1 MKEERQ
7 RTVRRAVGLLVLL
20 GAALPGR
27 SWGTVSLGAWIAFS
41 PDDISG
47 FTTLSGDSATA
58 TPTIPFSVTIE
69 GVTYTTVTIST
80 NGWLEFGGNTQGTT
94 DPTNACL
101 PTSKHTNPF
110 LAFYWD
116 DLQTE
121 GTAIRY
127 GTSGTSP
134 NRTFIIDF
142 QENRVA
148 ATGDKVN
155 GQVQIHERSN
165 LINVKYRSTLSPGA
179 NGQTATIGFQGAG
192 GSSAAAY
199 PLTLNGKILDDDR
212 PDEGWSVHALPLGA
226 MVLFAVEELSA
237 HDITGCTT
245 VTRDNPICGV
255 TLAVPV
261 TLAGASV
268 C

>member
-1 MKEERQ
+1 
-7 RTVRRAVGLLVLL
+7 
-20 GAALPGR
+20 
-27 SWGTVSLGAWIAFS
+27 
-41 PDDISG
+41 
-47 FTTLSGDSATA
+47 
-58 TPTIPFSVTIE
+58 
-69 GVTYTTVTIST
+69 TIST

-165 LINVKYRSTLSPGA
+165 VINVRYRDPMSAGA

-192 GSSAAAY
+192 GTAV
-199 PLTLNGKILDDDR
+199 PTRQLTCSGKVMGGVR
-212 PDEGWSVHALPLGA
+212 PEKGCSVDAGRA
-226 MVLFAVEELSA
+226 DIVRLFA
-237 HDITGCTT
+237 T
-245 VTRDNPICGV
+245 V
-255 TLAVPV
+255 
-261 TLAGASV
+261 
-268 C
+268 

>member
-69 GVTYTTVTIST
+69 GVTDTTVTIST
-80 NGWLEFGGNTQGTT
+80 NGWLEFGGNTQGTS
-94 DPTNACL
+94 DAANACL

-148 ATGDKVN
+148 ATGDKVT

-165 LINVKYRSTLSPGA
+165 VINVRYGGQRRRRNSSQAATLYA
-179 NGQTATIGFQGAG
+179 
-192 GSSAAAY
+192 
-199 PLTLNGKILDDDR
+199 
-212 PDEGWSVHALPLGA
+212 
-226 MVLFAVEELSA
+226 
-237 HDITGCTT
+237 
-245 VTRDNPICGV
+245 
-255 TLAVPV
+255 
-261 TLAGASV
+261 
-268 C
+268 